1 MEPLTSTATSS
12 LVSKRRMEP
21 IFSKPLRRLGRIR
34 VSLRLEESMLARK
47 PDRIFLQL
55 MRAPADALSFSANL
69 PASEPHS
76 LVLSMT
82 PSMRDMNSSSISDQH
97 YVLVCGG
104 DVKETQKLRGV
115 AICQLVCI
123 CYSQKN
129 LSAKM
134 LIAIARTSKG
144 MFFVTNIRFL

>member
-1 MEPLTSTATSS
+1 M
-12 LVSKRRMEP
+12 
-21 IFSKPLRRLGRIR
+21 R
-34 VSLRLEESMLARK
+34 VSLRLEEGMLARK

-115 AICQLVCI
+115 YSCVCHVSDI
-123 CYSQKN
+123 
-129 LSAKM
+129 
-134 LIAIARTSKG
+134 
-144 MFFVTNIRFL
+144 IR